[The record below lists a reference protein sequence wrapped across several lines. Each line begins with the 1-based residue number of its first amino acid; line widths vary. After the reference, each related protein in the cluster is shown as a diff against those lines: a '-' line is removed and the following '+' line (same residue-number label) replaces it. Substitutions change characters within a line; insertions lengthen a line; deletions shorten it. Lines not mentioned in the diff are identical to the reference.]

1 LSATAAPSTEHDTGL
16 DELAVNT
23 IRTLSID
30 AVTKANSGH
39 PGLPLG
45 AAPMAYVLWTRFAKH
60 SPTNPHWYD
69 RDRFILSAGH
79 GSMLLY
85 SLLYLTG
92 YDLSLDDLKQFR
104 QWKSKTPGHPEHRET
119 PGVDTTTGPLG
130 QGFANAVGMAI
141 AEAHLAA
148 VYNRPGYD
156 IVNHRTYVL
165 CSDGDLMEGIS
176 SEAASMAAHMRLHKL
191 IALYDDNS
199 ISLDGPTSLTFDQE
213 DVSLRFEGHGW
224 NVLYVDDG
232 NDLEAI
238 DGAIREAQSQQQKPT
253 LIRVKTHIG
262 FGSPKQDTSKVHGSA
277 LTPAEVI
284 QTKHTLG
291 WPSEEP
297 FWVPENALAHFR
309 EEVDKGKAKEREW
322 NDRFAAYAKE
332 HPDLAAQWNAAQK
345 GELPDGWDSDIPVFG
360 PNDAQATRQASGKVL
375 NAVAPKL
382 SGLIGGSADL
392 SGSTETNLNGMGIFA
407 ADNYQGRNIYFGVRE
422 HAMGGAVNGMAL
434 HGGLWPYGGT
444 FLMFFS
450 YMMNPVRMAALMD
463 IPSLFVYTHD
473 GIGLGEDGPTHQQ
486 VEVLAAMRAIPHLD
500 VFRPADA
507 NESAEAWRCAL
518 SRRDGPTALCFTRQ
532 KLPIL
537 DHSEGQP
544 SADARK
550 GGYILAREQG
560 KSTPDIILLGSG
572 SEVQWLVAA
581 RAGLQAEGI
590 AARVVSMPS
599 QEVFLRQP
607 QAYQDE
613 VLPPT
618 VRKRLACE
626 AAASIS
632 WYRFTGLDGDIV
644 GLDHFGGSAPADI
657 LFKEFGFTAE
667 NVTNRARALLKK

>member
-1 LSATAAPSTEHDTGL
+1 MSATAAQSTEQDTDL
-16 DELAVNT
+16 DELSVNT

-30 AVTKANSGH
+30 GVTNANSGH

-45 AAPMAYVLWTRFAKH
+45 AAPMAYVLWTRFYKH
-60 SPTNPHWYD
+60 APTNPQWYD

-92 YDLSLDDLKQFR
+92 YDLSLEDLKQFR
-104 QWKSKTPGHPEHRET
+104 QWKSKTPGHPEHGET

-130 QGFANAVGMAI
+130 QGFANGVGMAI

-156 IVNHRTYVL
+156 IVNHHTYVL

-213 DVSLRFEGHGW
+213 DVTLRFEGHGW

-238 DGAIREAQSQQQKPT
+238 DGAIREAQSQQQKPS
-253 LIRVKTHIG
+253 LIRIKTHIG
-262 FGSPKQDTSKVHGSA
+262 FGSPKQDSSKAHGSA
-277 LTPAEVI
+277 FSPAEVI

-309 EEVDKGKAKEREW
+309 EEVDKGKAKEQEW
-322 NDRFAAYAKE
+322 NNLFARYAEE
-332 HPDLAAQWNAAQK
+332 HPDLAVQWDAAQK
-345 GELPDGWDSDIPVFG
+345 GELPNGWDSDIPVFG

-382 SGLIGGSADL
+382 IGLIGGSADL
-392 SGSTETNLNGMGIFA
+392 SGSTETDLKGMGIFA
-407 ADNYQGRNIYFGVRE
+407 NGNYQGRNIYFGVRE
-422 HAMGGAVNGMAL
+422 HAMGAAVNGMAL

-450 YMMNPVRMAALMD
+450 YMMNPVRMAALME
-463 IPSLFVYTHD
+463 IPSIFVYTHD

-507 NESAEAWRCAL
+507 NETAEAWRSAL
-518 SRRDGPTALCFTRQ
+518 SRRDGPTALCFSRQ

-560 KSTPDIILLGSG
+560 KSAPDIILLGSG
-572 SEVQWLVAA
+572 SEVQWLVGA
-581 RAGLQAEGI
+581 RAALQAEGI

-599 QEVFLRQP
+599 QELFLRQT
-607 QAYQDE
+607 QAYRDE
-613 VLPPT
+613 VLPPS
-618 VRKRLACE
+618 VRARLACE
-626 AAASIS
+626 AASSNS
-632 WYRFTGLDGDIV
+632 WFRFTGLDGTVV
-644 GLDHFGGSAPADI
+644 GLDHFGASAPADI
-657 LFKEFGFTAE
+657 LFKEFGFTTE
-667 NVTNRARALLKK
+667 NVTSRARALLNK